1 MNAASSSARPLVPAW
16 ALAAAAIVG
25 CVAFDFYVKRGLREA
40 ERASTR
46 FASIHSTMG
55 ILYSQHGRLA
65 EAAAEFNRALEL
77 DPTHAEASNNLGNI
91 LLQQGRWDEALAS
104 YRKALDLRPQYADA
118 QNNIGLAMLQKGRL
132 EEAIGHFLAALDYRP
147 NYADA
152 QNNLGYA
159 LLQKGRLKDAEQH
172 FQKAVELNAGMGQA
186 HHNLALCLYS
196 QGRVAEALARY
207 ETAIKTDPRQLSSI
221 NNLAWILATT
231 TEASLRDGARALELA
246 QQANALTG
254 GADATVLHTLAAA
267 LAENGR
273 FPEAVATAEA
283 SLQRATAAENGA
295 LAEAVRDQLRAY
307 RLGQPYRE
315 AAPAAAK

>member
-1 MNAASSSARPLVPAW
+1 MTYSFEHPGHLSGYLFRGTDRLAGNGQLNDDTSILKRLVTDVA
-16 ALAAAAIVG
+16 
-25 CVAFDFYVKRGLREA
+25 AFDDGGTVVLDSFGQGFREA
-40 ERASTR
+40 LR
-46 FASIHSTMG
+46 
-55 ILYSQHGRLA
+55 
-65 EAAAEFNRALEL
+65 
-77 DPTHAEASNNLGNI
+77 
-91 LLQQGRWDEALAS
+91 
-104 YRKALDLRPQYADA
+104 LRP
-118 QNNIGLAMLQKGRL
+118 R
-132 EEAIGHFLAALDYRP
+132 
-147 NYADA
+147 YADA

-267 LAENGR
+267 LAENGQ

-315 AAPAAAK
+315 AAPAAVK